1 MIALRPGSPAQATAT
16 PIGADCDSSAT
27 ACATLMGAR
36 VTEMVSAGTT
46 TEFAAVLV
54 AAVPVAAAA
63 VFVAAALPNLAK
75 IGFQRANMVENSSR
89 ANNACSAVAFG
100 CGTQAD
106 CCRSTGTSRRNS
118 IRPALRITRSRAS
131 CNEARSFGVW
141 SSAASNTA
149 CRVPY

>member
-16 PIGADCDSSAT
+16 PMGAGCDNNAT
-27 ACATLMGAR
+27 ACVTLMGAR
-36 VTEMVSAGTT
+36 VTEMVSVVTT
-46 TEFAAVLV
+46 SVTVFRALLFTALL
-54 AAVPVAAAA
+54 AA
-63 VFVAAALPNLAK
+63 VFVAAVAVFVAALAVSTTAAPPPNLVK

-118 IRPALRITRSRAS
+118 IKPALRITRSRAS
-131 CNEARSFGVW
+131 CNEARSFGV
-141 SSAASNTA
+141 
-149 CRVPY
+149 

>member
-16 PIGADCDSSAT
+16 PIGAGCDNNAT
-27 ACATLMGAR
+27 ACVTLMGAR
-36 VTEMVSAGTT
+36 VTEMVSVVTISV
-46 TEFAAVLV
+46 AVLT
-54 AAVPVAAAA
+54 ALFVAAAA
-63 VFVAAALPNLAK
+63 VAAAAAAAPPPNLAK